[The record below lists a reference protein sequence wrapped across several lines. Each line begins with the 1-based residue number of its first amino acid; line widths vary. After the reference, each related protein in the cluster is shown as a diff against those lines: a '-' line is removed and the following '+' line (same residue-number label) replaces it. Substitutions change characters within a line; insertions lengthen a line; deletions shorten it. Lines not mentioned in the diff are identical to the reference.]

1 MTVTK
6 IPRRVW
12 LLSLV
17 GLALVTVLLLAGSLQ
32 NLTFLPGHALP
43 FAQLIPDLE
52 NGTSGDADM
61 SRFMSIMRV
70 FFILGW
76 VLLPFY
82 VIYLIISPEARKRF
96 LRDLMVM
103 MPMLLVLYFL
113 LREPPAGEG
122 IQQLNRR
129 LEAQSLE
136 EVLTTPVPPVT
147 FEANPSD
154 WVVALTT
161 IVLAVA
167 ATGLLV
173 GILFLFLRSR
183 QPKQQPLKRVA
194 FEAQAAIDAIEAGG
208 DLRDVILRCYFE
220 MTRAIGDAR
229 NLKRNADMTANEFES
244 FLLDRGLPHEPI
256 HNLTDLFVKV
266 RYGAFQPGRQEERL
280 AISSL
285 SAIVSACNRVAA
297 R

>member
-285 SAIVSACNRVAA
+285 SAIVSACNRMAA

>member
-43 FAQLIPDLE
+43 FAQLLPDLE

-113 LREPPAGEG
+113 LREPPEGEV
-122 IQQLNRR
+122 IQQLDRR
-129 LEAQSLE
+129 MEAQALE
-136 EVLTTPVPPVT
+136 EVLTTPMPPVT

-154 WVVALTT
+154 WLVTLTT

-208 DLRDVILRCYFE
+208 DLRDVIMRCYFE
-220 MTRAIGDAR
+220 MTRAIGDTR

>member
-1 MTVTK
+1 MNVTK

-43 FAQLIPDLE
+43 FAQLMPDLE

-103 MPMLLVLYFL
+103 MPMLLVLYFV

-122 IQQLNRR
+122 IQQLDRR

-136 EVLTTPVPPVT
+136 EVLTTPMPPVT

-154 WVVALTT
+154 WLVTLTT

-220 MTRAIGDAR
+220 MNRAIGDAR